1 MHDSFWSSFREE
13 IVITSLLLGVMVI
26 STFFL
31 ASLLFP
37 SAEKDPVTSE
47 DKSEEVAKQ
56 IDEAMALVLGE
67 QTAENQSNLN
77 TNTPNTTPSLTVTLA
92 PTVVLTPLDTEIVFG
107 SEGHYSFDDY
117 TFAVTRPRIGFNAQ
131 DGNNKKFIADIRI
144 KNNTLTQ
151 GLPMDIK
158 AEVVKDGS
166 IIVPQVVLSLTESK
180 ILMPGEEIVTQAR
193 LSLIDGTEVSK
204 IFFSPLGAKEKVT
217 HILQHNRDADEVE

>member
-1 MHDSFWSSFREE
+1 MNDSFWSSFREE

-31 ASLLFP
+31 ASFLFP
-37 SAEKDPVTSE
+37 SAETDPETTK
-47 DKSEEVAKQ
+47 DKSEDVAKQ

-67 QTAENQSNLN
+67 QTIESQSNLN
-77 TNTPNTTPSLTVTLA
+77 SNTPPTAPSLSITLS
-92 PTVVLTPLDTEIVFG
+92 PTAVLVPLDTEIVFG

-117 TFAVTRPRIGFNAQ
+117 TFAITRPRIGFNAQ
-131 DGNNKKFIADIRI
+131 DGNNKKFIADIMI

-151 GLPMDIK
+151 GLPLDVK
-158 AEVVKDGS
+158 AEVVKDSS
-166 IIVPQVVLSLTESK
+166 IIVPQAALSLTESK
-180 ILMPGEEIVTQAR
+180 ILMPGEEIVTQVR

-217 HILQHNRDADEVE
+217 HILQHKRDTDEVE